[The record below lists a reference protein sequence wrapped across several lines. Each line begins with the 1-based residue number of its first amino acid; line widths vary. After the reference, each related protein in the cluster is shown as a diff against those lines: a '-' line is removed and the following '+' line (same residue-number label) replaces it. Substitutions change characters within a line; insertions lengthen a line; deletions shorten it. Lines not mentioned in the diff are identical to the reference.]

1 MNNPGKSKELLKKF
15 KEGNLSPSENS
26 ELASLMKAGDQN
38 DDLMNEMEEIWA
50 IEEDPAEAVPTERIL
65 AHVKKLTGHI
75 ENSEPLQGRT
85 SRIAFIKPFL
95 KYAALILMTAGLT
108 WLGRDV
114 MYRRSVIDTRD
125 AGSVAN
131 NEIFVPYGSKTR
143 IVLPDGSVVILNSG
157 SYLRYPSTFDSFNR
171 SAFIQGEAFFDIKKD
186 SRNPF
191 VVKTAD
197 ITIKVLGTRFNV
209 KSYNDE
215 KTVETTL
222 VSGSIEIYKND
233 SASVDNNRIFILKPN
248 QQAIYEKQ
256 TGDLAISEKAEKTND
271 QKLKPIRSFLVQ
283 KKVDLDPVIAWKD
296 NRMIFRDES
305 FSELSKK
312 MERWYNVEIEIQNED
327 LSKALFSGIFEK
339 ETVEQALNALTIA
352 TPFDYKMNKN
362 KIIIYK

>member
-15 KEGNLSPSENS
+15 KEGNLSPMENR
-26 ELASLMKAGDQN
+26 ELASIMKAGDQN
-38 DDLMNEMEEIWA
+38 DDLINEMEEIWA
-50 IEEDPAEAVPTERIL
+50 IDENPAEAVPTEHIL
-65 AHVKKLTGHI
+65 AHLKKLTSQT
-75 ENSEPLQGRT
+75 ENSEPRQGRT
-85 SRIAFIKPFL
+85 SRFAFIKPFL
-95 KYAALILMTAGLT
+95 KYAALILITAGLT
-108 WLGRDV
+108 WFGSDV
-114 MYRRSVIDTRD
+114 MYRRAVKDNRD
-125 AGSVAN
+125 AGRVAN

-143 IVLPDGSVVILNSG
+143 IVLPDGSVVTLNSG
-157 SYLRYPSTFDSFNR
+157 SYLRYPSTFDNVNR
-171 SAFIQGEAFFDIKKD
+171 TAFIQGEAFFDIKKD
-186 SRNPF
+186 TRNPF

-209 KSYNDE
+209 KSYSDE

-233 SASVDNNRIFILKPN
+233 SATVDYKRILILKPN

-256 TGDLAISEKAEKTND
+256 TGDIAVSEKAEKAND
-271 QKLKPIRSFLVQ
+271 KTLQPVKSFLVQ

-312 MERWYNVEIEIQNED
+312 LERWYNVEIEIQNED

-352 TPFDYKMNKN
+352 TPFEYKMNKN
-362 KIIIYK
+362 KIIINK